1 MNKIL
6 LFFSLIILF
15 SCSGKKEA
23 LLTTE
28 IACGQCQFEMTSQGG
43 CDLAVKID
51 GESYFVDGFNIDDF
65 GDAHA
70 KHTGFCEV
78 IRKGKATGKIVNNRF
93 EMESLEFMEPDSVVT
108 H

>member
-6 LFFSLIILF
+6 LIFSLIILF

-78 IRKGKATGKIVNNRF
+78 IRKAEVSGTVVNSRFKATSIV
-93 EMESLEFMEPDSVVT
+93 LVD
-108 H
+108 

>member
-6 LFFSLIILF
+6 LIFSLIILF

-78 IRKGKATGKIVNNRF
+78 IRKAEVSGTVVNNRF
-93 EMESLEFMEPDSVVT
+93 KATSIVLVD
-108 H
+108 

>member
-6 LFFSLIILF
+6 LIFSLIILF

-78 IRKGKATGKIVNNRF
+78 IRKDEVSGTVVNSRFKATSIV
-93 EMESLEFMEPDSVVT
+93 LVD
-108 H
+108 

>member
-6 LFFSLIILF
+6 LIFSLIILF

-51 GESYFVDGFNIDDF
+51 GESYFVDGFNIDGF

-78 IRKGKATGKIVNNRF
+78 IRKAEVSGTVVNSRFKATSIV
-93 EMESLEFMEPDSVVT
+93 LVD
-108 H
+108 